1 MNKHLGRRAVRAVKE
16 SCMLKRIGR
25 FLNIIMGCSVGVFI
39 GHGIYKYWHYRKY
52 SDLYVGYSAPWYTDI
67 LLYGVITLI
76 VLAVCFILK
85 MVFRI
90 IAQTIE

>member
-1 MNKHLGRRAVRAVKE
+1 
-16 SCMLKRIGR
+16 MLKRISQ
-25 FLNIIMGCSVGVFI
+25 FLNIIMGCSVGIFI
-39 GHGIYKYWHYRKY
+39 GYGIYKYWHYREY
-52 SDLYVGYSAPWYTDI
+52 PGLYVGYSAPWYTSI

-90 IAQTIE
+90 ITQKKIK

>member
-1 MNKHLGRRAVRAVKE
+1 
-16 SCMLKRIGR
+16 MLKRISQ
-25 FLNIIMGCSVGVFI
+25 FLNIVMGCFVGVFI
-39 GHGIYKYWHYRKY
+39 GYGIYKYWHYRKY
-52 SDLYVGYSAPWYTDI
+52 PDLYIGNSAPWYTGI

-90 IAQTIE
+90 ITRKKQSKS